1 MLERQLDAALNTILD
16 SKNPEIHHYHRDS
29 HPGARWYIKTI
40 LPGPFLLTNTTDV
53 LFSTWKRISEKH
65 RNLVRIVDSAYDWQ
79 GDILPGWWTIWL
91 DASID
96 ITWDIND
103 GTEMHHV
110 IVDID
115 TGLKI
120 SAVETRKW
128 MDSNLINRQSGDHSL
143 SYDRLCEITDFLAT
157 HTSEK
162 RSQENR
168 RNLRILDTDEI
179 CSETTPTNELDTFRG
194 WR

>member
-1 MLERQLDAALNTILD
+1 M
-16 SKNPEIHHYHRDS
+16 
-29 HPGARWYIKTI
+29 
-40 LPGPFLLTNTTDV
+40 
-53 LFSTWKRISEKH
+53 
-65 RNLVRIVDSAYDWQ
+65 DSAYDWQ

-157 HTSEK
+157 YTSEK
-162 RSQENR
+162 RSHENR
-168 RNLRILDTDEI
+168 RNLRIMDTDEI
-179 CSETTPTNELDTFRG
+179 CAETTPTNELDTFRG